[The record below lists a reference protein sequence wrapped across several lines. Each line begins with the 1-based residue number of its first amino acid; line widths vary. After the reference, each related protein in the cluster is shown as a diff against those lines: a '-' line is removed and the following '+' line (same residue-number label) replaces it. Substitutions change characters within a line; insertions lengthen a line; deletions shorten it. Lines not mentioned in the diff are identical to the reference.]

1 MMQFTV
7 EESNLIA
14 MYPHNSRQEM
24 LEGLH
29 QAVIYIK
36 EQEVEELVQ
45 HVIAKAE
52 KMSDEEFRHEV
63 FVLEEE

>member
-1 MMQFTV
+1 MQFTV

-14 MYPHNSRQEM
+14 MYPHNSRQEL

-36 EQEVEELVQ
+36 EQEIKELVQ
-45 HVIAKAE
+45 QVVVKVE
-52 KMSDEEFRHEV
+52 KISDEEFGHQE